1 MTEELKTKAFK
12 PVSQAFMDDN
22 KLQDIPT
29 TAVERIET
37 NTLALFKEQLEAY
50 INMLQGEQTR
60 NELEH
65 LISGFF
71 TVHVLNRF
79 HDLGKSL
86 VNTADF
92 GKNQFV
98 LKDCYLVTYIF
109 ATPIKNLAI
118 LHRDVL
124 LELTKNAVYEHDT
137 KFPQEKLMAHLRESQ
152 KVLLQATLATR
163 DTILT
168 KEKELSLRKKSEQ
181 LVKRAM
187 DNMAS
192 PWPSYSLQF
201 TDIVEQIES
210 IIIAHTSVLNNHD
223 LFADLKK
230 VLKGIDVQFQLLLAH
245 YNEIVKVV
253 SDKIAAQDQAVGD
266 YGIDQA
272 LERASQMGNVQR
284 SVQLNEDIRAI
295 TAQLQLEELPVSSV
309 GGVLQIR
316 ELQLSRT
323 VQKWLDYEIYPLL
336 ADLYAIEENLKLK
349 IHLRLTGLKNLL
361 NLNKQ
366 NPVFE
371 LSRIFNIVDEELVAA
386 SELSEQIKN
395 SIAAKL
401 DKELHVRAFYS
412 NENFL
417 NVPIQTTIGK
427 SRKDFITNIIT
438 GFKKAQKL
446 IESWYKENTYINSR
460 TALQE
465 TTMCIADRMRFTEL
479 DHYDSLFM
487 NRNFIG
493 DLFYIVRKEEEAVF
507 KRAVQE
513 WNASFAKA
521 VLITGRTSS
530 GKSTFMQQT
539 VKRAVK
545 SEVIYLQPHSTITID
560 GRKFSTTASL
570 VHALEHIKK
579 SSQIQRSRPMLCL
592 DNLES
597 WQDFENNIL
606 DNIRALLRFI
616 EEESQD
622 VFVVVTCSSMF
633 RHHMNHRFSFDD
645 HFASILDMSRS
656 GAKEIV
662 KAVSIRHET
671 SHKVLINAS
680 GGKVTKA
687 KMQKEITALATQLN
701 NNIGAVLQSWAFHTE
716 LVGEEEVR
724 LINAEH
730 EFISFFNEAEL
741 SILKQVVIYKQTSE
755 RSLKRITAREYDSK
769 YKAPLKRLINIKIL
783 QRNLEGHLLVN
794 PVIAH
799 EVEHLFI
806 KKLKL

>member
-1 MTEELKTKAFK
+1 MEELETKAFK
-12 PVSQAFMDDN
+12 PVPHPFMDNN
-22 KLQDIPT
+22 KLHEIPT
-29 TAVERIET
+29 TAVKRIAI
-37 NTLALFKEQLEAY
+37 NTLALFTEQLDVY
-50 INMLQGEQTR
+50 IKMLQEEQTR
-60 NELEH
+60 AELEL
-65 LISGFF
+65 LITGFF
-71 TVHVLNRF
+71 TAQILHGF
-79 HDLGKSL
+79 HYLGESL
-86 VNTADF
+86 VHTADLQ
-92 GKNQFV
+92 KNNDV
-98 LKDCYLVTYIF
+98 LKACYLVTYTC
-109 ATPIKNLAI
+109 ATPVKNLVI

-124 LELTKNAVYEHDT
+124 LELTKNAVYEHDA
-137 KFPQEKLMAHLRESQ
+137 KYPQDKLMAHVRASNQ
-152 KVLLQATLATR
+152 ALLQAALDTR
-163 DTILT
+163 DTVLRE
-168 KEKELSLRKKSEQ
+168 EKELGLRKKSVQ
-181 LVKRAM
+181 LVNRAM
-187 DNMAS
+187 NNMAS
-192 PWPSYSLQF
+192 PWPSYSRQF
-201 TDIVEQIES
+201 IDIAAQMDS
-210 IIIAHTSVLNNHD
+210 IITAHTSVLINHD

-230 VLKGIDVQFQLLLAH
+230 VLKGIDVQFQLLLTH
-245 YNEIVKVV
+245 YNETIKAV
-253 SDKIAAQDQAVGD
+253 SDKIAVQDQAAGD

-284 SVQLNEDIRAI
+284 SVQLNEDIKAI
-295 TAQLQLEELPVSSV
+295 TAQLQLEELPVDSY
-309 GGVLQIR
+309 GGVLKIR
-316 ELQLSRT
+316 GLQLART

-361 NLNKQ
+361 NLNKE

-371 LSRIFNIVDEELVAA
+371 LSRVFNIVDEELAAA
-386 SELSEQIKN
+386 SELSRQIKS
-395 SIAAKL
+395 SIAVKL
-401 DKELHVRAFYS
+401 DKELHVGAFYS
-412 NENFL
+412 HENFL
-417 NVPIQTTIGK
+417 NVPIQTTTEK
-427 SRKDFITNIIT
+427 SRKDFLTKGIT

-446 IESWYKENTYINSR
+446 VKSWYKENTYVSSR
-460 TALQE
+460 SALQE

-539 VKRAVK
+539 IKRAVK

-570 VHALEHIKK
+570 VHALEHVKK
-579 SSQIQRSRPMLCL
+579 SSQVHRSRPILCI

-597 WQDFENNIL
+597 WQDYENNVL

-656 GAKEIV
+656 GTKEII

-680 GGKVTKA
+680 GRTLTKT
-687 KMQKEITALATQLN
+687 KMQKEITALASQLS

-724 LINAEH
+724 LINPEH
-730 EFISFFNEAEL
+730 EFISFFNEVEL

-755 RSLKRITAREYDSK
+755 RLLKRVTAREYDPK
-769 YKAPLKRLINIKIL
+769 YKASLKRLINIKIL
-783 QRNLEGHLLVN
+783 QRNLEGQLLVN
-794 PVIAH
+794 PVIAY